1 LRKKVAFGA
10 QPKAPAPPPDPD
22 GWVERRGDAEP
33 LKRLT
38 IDIPKSLHAR
48 IKSQCA
54 LRGTKMVE
62 EIRLLLEEAFPKQG

>member
-1 LRKKVAFGA
+1 MRKKVSFGVV
-10 QPKAPAPPPDPD
+10 PKTQQTPDPD
-22 GWVERRGDAEP
+22 AWVERRVESEP

-38 IDIPKSLHAR
+38 IDIPKGLHAR

-62 EIRLLLEEAFPKQG
+62 EIRMLLEEAYPES

>member
-1 LRKKVAFGA
+1 MKKKVAFGA
-10 QPKAPAPPPDPD
+10 QPKSAAPAVDPD
-22 GWVERRGDAEP
+22 AWVERRSEPEP

-38 IDIPKSLHAR
+38 IDIPKSLHVR

-62 EIRLLLEEAFPKQG
+62 EIRLLLEEAYPEGR

>member
-1 LRKKVAFGA
+1 LRKNVAHGTR
-10 QPKAPAPPPDPD
+10 PARPVRLPVSIASTEP
-22 GWVERRGDAEP
+22 EP

-38 IDIPKSLHAR
+38 IDIRRSLHAR

-62 EIRLLLEEAFPKQG
+62 EIRLLLERAYPDAG

>member
-1 LRKKVAFGA
+1 MKKKVAFGT
-10 QPKAPAPPPDPD
+10 QPKAPAPAPDPES
-22 GWVERRGDAEP
+22 WVERRTEVEP

-62 EIRLLLEEAFPKQG
+62 EIRLMLEEAYPESR

>member
-1 LRKKVAFGA
+1 MRKKVSFGVV
-10 QPKAPAPPPDPD
+10 PKTQSAPDPD
-22 GWVERRGDAEP
+22 AWVERRAEAEP

-38 IDIPKSLHAR
+38 IDIPKGLHAR

-62 EIRLLLEEAFPKQG
+62 EIRLLLEEAYPEQ

>member
-1 LRKKVAFGA
+1 MKKKVAFGS
-10 QPKAPAPPPDPD
+10 QPKAAGLAADPD
-22 GWVERRGDAEP
+22 AWVERRTEPEP

-38 IDIPKSLHAR
+38 IDIPKSLHGR

-62 EIRLLLEEAFPKQG
+62 EIRLLLEEAYPEVR

>member
-1 LRKKVAFGA
+1 MRKKVALGA
-10 QPKAPAPPPDPD
+10 RPARPDRLPD
-22 GWVERRGDAEP
+22 STANGEPEP

-38 IDIPKSLHAR
+38 IDIRRSLHSR

-62 EIRLLLEEAFPKQG
+62 EIRLLLEQAYPEQG

>member
-1 LRKKVAFGA
+1 MKKKVAFGT
-10 QPKAPAPPPDPD
+10 QPKVAAPAPDPES
-22 GWVERRGDAEP
+22 WVERRSEPEP

-62 EIRLLLEEAFPKQG
+62 EIRLMLEEAYPESR